1 MNVPYVKTSNKMLS
15 DLTSGSN
22 MNGWIPNFL
31 RLSALS
37 RERQVPLITQSG
49 KALFSE
55 LTRARPEYPS
65 PKMKTWEGV
74 TSALWIWV
82 ENFSLLASVVRFV
95 DAIWIKSS
103 KVMLAGQ
110 NASHG
115 IILIVDVKRADREII
130 FVDSDCKHIWLANSV
145 DSSHFNH
152 LTVRTHNTTFHF
164 TTLTLQFSLHNFHFT
179 TALTSQLDSLYNST
193 HFTTPLYSLYNSTH
207 FTTKI
212 FN

>member
-1 MNVPYVKTSNKMLS
+1 MLS

-130 FVDSDCKHIWLANSV
+130 FVDSDCKHIWLASSV
-145 DSSHFNH
+145 DSPHFNH
-152 LTVRTHNTTFHF
+152 LTSITYVRYSMWTCACKYLLSKESWFVVSTSRCMTSFGSELMNMKNLHF
-164 TTLTLQFSLHNFHFT
+164 SSLGPIPENKS
-179 TALTSQLDSLYNST
+179 A
-193 HFTTPLYSLYNSTH
+193 TPPN
-207 FTTKI
+207 
-212 FN
+212 

>member
-1 MNVPYVKTSNKMLS
+1 MLS

-130 FVDSDCKHIWLANSV
+130 FVDSDCKHIWLACSV

-152 LTVRTHNTTFHF
+152 LTSITYVRYSMCTCACKYLLIKESSWFVV
-164 TTLTLQFSLHNFHFT
+164 S
-179 TALTSQLDSLYNST
+179 TSRCVKFWERINEHEEPSFLEPWSN
-193 HFTTPLYSLYNSTH
+193 PW
-207 FTTKI
+207 K
-212 FN
+212 